1 MKNCT
6 NLIQS
11 FAKTLKIAF
20 LFAMLFMLGVGQ
32 MWGYYYLPSDFEGGS
47 WNNTSYQMSSGDDIT
62 FYAVN
67 STSGK
72 SGDKYFFRLYMTGWG
87 GQSSE
92 NLIASASGDALDSY
106 GVSDDGAMWIVLNQI
121 ADVHFSVNTSNN
133 KLTITANPSCYF
145 IKYNW
150 DGSGNWTYSGMM
162 VSNLD
167 GTYSVSG
174 SYHGLSYNHARR
186 GSDGGAGSDYHANGA
201 TIVGDTPADGDQCIF
216 TLNPSNSYSL
226 TIRKCNTV
234 VQNGSPAGSNYIYF
248 YNADANWTDTY
259 LYFVIGRPEYSKMYR
274 ISQITNTKVWRAVIA
289 YNADP
294 SSEWYDAGYYAIAGG
309 STAWDNGTGWG
320 PSSLTGWIDYSAPY
334 LTPFNLRR
342 NYYYFIEKENADDGG
357 AITMTEKGM
366 SMSVLNSITIGYKY
380 SLHGT
385 DMETGNTPA
394 QVSMASYSFTTNN
407 FTTGPNATQTISANT
422 NDVYSK
428 SLDNTAYG
436 GAVGLTMSNLSDG
449 YKFIG
454 WYNGNTLEETGN
466 TYTYYPNKNTTISA
480 EYEYRWTLKGT
491 FPNESEWTKDHFIEH
506 VGVNASSQDTGY
518 VELLLPGNASFQ
530 FKVIDRES
538 GAWHSCSGT
547 TDGSEYSFTYL
558 SDKEKDCSAHTGSE
572 KNMIFHT
579 AAPGTYKFAWNA
591 DTKTLTVTYPTSYLV
606 TYNGN
611 GNTGGT
617 APTGVYYA
625 SNATVTVAD
634 EPDGW
639 AKSAY
644 TFGGWNTADDGSGSN
659 YTAGSGQFTITDD
672 TPLYAKWTQN
682 VTLHDNN
689 GAAHNGSTTATWN
702 AAGPFSITAPQKKGY
717 HVEGYYAE
725 EGCTNKVM
733 TDAGVL
739 VNYSGYVESG
749 KWVHA
754 AATTLYTKW
763 TANTYTVT
771 LEKNGG
777 TGSTPASVIATY
789 DSDVLSASIPKPTK
803 AGYYIAGWYTD
814 DDKLVI
820 NADGSMASGLSGYTD
835 SDGNWIHD
843 GDVTLYAKWVL
854 MWTIAGNRW
863 SDWSKEDA
871 YVLGNV
877 GNKAGEDTC
886 YVEIELDANTN
897 YNFKLVKRGENST
910 YWWHALS
917 ASQTITY
924 LSGKT
929 TTTFTGQEGENY
941 GYSCTLTSAGA
952 GTYKFILNISA
963 MTVTVNYPESYTVTF
978 GYGTGGSEVTA
989 SGSISGSISSG
1000 GYVNKDEDITFTQ
1013 SAATG
1018 YTFAGWY
1025 DESSGGSAISCM
1037 SSDNVYD
1044 DIAADIAVYAQ
1055 YTPNPYN
1062 ITLDKNGGAG
1072 QDVPASVT
1080 ATYDSPTLTTL
1091 SNNNPWRNGYSFNG
1105 WYDGEGGT
1113 GNLIISTSK
1122 TLQPNTDYTDAE
1134 GNWTHDGDV
1143 TLYAKWTLR
1152 WAISGSWDSWDA
1164 DGHLLG
1170 NVGRNASSQD
1180 TCSVNISLAANTT
1193 YAFKVVNWKLEYDG
1207 AYTWLALEN
1216 QGNMSYKTDTVTAAF
1231 DTQATTTR
1239 DKSCTMRTAGAGT
1252 YKFAYN
1258 LSDKKVTVTYPTSYT
1273 VTFGSGTGGTVTGA
1287 SGSVSGS
1294 ITSGQYV
1301 AAGENVTF
1309 TPSPAVSSTLKGWY
1323 NASSG
1328 GSAISGMSS
1337 SDNVLDAIA
1346 ANASVYAQWA
1356 SSNFVIYRTGDME
1369 DDPRL
1374 LEGDV
1379 ETYAGGKID
1388 KPIEYRMKVR
1398 ELDKWYTLCLPF
1410 TVNAV
1415 KVWDDDDKEY
1425 YDIEPYYRG
1434 TVGGTLMGG
1443 HYIIRTP
1450 KQATDLPISEFGDWR
1465 DPESADGYLPSMNTP
1480 YIIQCHMSYFNGKYI
1495 SFFGAADQTI
1505 PTSMTGG
1512 VAPIESNVVNVCV
1525 NNSMKSGDVTDPY
1538 MLDNDY
1544 GSGAWLRA
1552 KEKGTVRSINPFE
1565 CYILA
1570 NSETTERY
1578 LAIRRDMHNT
1588 DTPTGWDDVLN
1599 SERKEMINVYTL
1611 TGFRVAQYTNCS
1623 FNEANALL
1631 RAEHANGIYIMN
1643 AGNESVKLMIG
1654 GK

>member
-1 MKNCT
+1 MRNIK

-11 FAKTLKIAF
+11 FAKTLLITLLCTF
-20 LFAMLFMLGVGQ
+20 GVGEMEASLYIVGDEALTGHDWQ
-32 MWGYYYLPSDFEGGS
+32 ADEWGDRKADASV
-47 WNNTSYQMSSGDDIT
+47 T
-62 FYAVN
+62 FYAVSAGDHYFRVAADGAN
-67 STSGK
+67 FDTDYNVSTNTDVCGTLSGTVSGGTASGK
-72 SGDKYFFRLYMTGWG
+72 SVKITL
-87 GQSSE
+87 SE
-92 NLIASASGDALDSY
+92 I
-106 GVSDDGAMWIVLNQI
+106 SDVTFTRQGETWTY
-121 ADVHFSVNTSNN
+121 DVHGN
-133 KLTITANPSCYF
+133 ASCYF
-145 IKYNW
+145 IKYDWNGTGTW
-150 DGSGNWTYSGMM
+150 AYSGMM

-174 SYHGLSYNHARR
+174 PYHGLSYNHARR
-186 GSDGGAGSDYHANGA
+186 GSDGGAGSDYHEDGA
-201 TIVGDTPADGDQCIF
+201 TIVGDTPSDGETCVF
-216 TLNPSNSYSL
+216 TLNPDDDYSL

-234 VQNGSPAGSNYIYF
+234 NTTDAENSFIYF
-248 YNADANWTDTY
+248 DNEKAGWTGTNR
-259 LYFVIGRPEYSKMYR
+259 YFVIGRPETSKVYKMYEV
-274 ISQITNTKVWRAVIA
+274 SNTKL
-289 YNADP
+289 
-294 SSEWYDAGYYAIAGG
+294 WYIPNGTALDKWEDCGYYGIAVNS
-309 STAWDNGTGWG
+309 STWSNGAWG
-320 PSSLTGWIDYSAPY
+320 PNNLANANEHYTAPY
-334 LTPFNLRR
+334 LTPLNLESK
-342 NYYYFIEKENADDGG
+342 YYYIIGKDNATDGDP
-357 AITMTEKGM
+357 ITFSKKTQ
-366 SMSVLNSITIGYKY
+366 SYHCLDLTVGYKY
-380 SLHGT
+380 NLDGE
-385 DMETGNTPA
+385 DMTSGYIPA
-394 QVSMASYSFTTNN
+394 QVDMASYYFSNRFTVAD
-407 FTTGPNATQTISANT
+407 NADQTINANT
-422 NDVYSK
+422 SGTYAK
-428 SLDNTAYG
+428 SVDNCAYR
-436 GAVGLTMSNLSDG
+436 GATTLTMSNLRDG
-449 YKFIG
+449 YMFKG
-454 WYNGNTLEETGN
+454 WHDGTTLHEDN
-466 TYTYYPNKNTTISA
+466 PYTFYPNAATTITAKFES
-480 EYEYRWTLKGT
+480 RWCVKGDM
-491 FPNESEWTKDHFIEH
+491 NSWGESDLITHMEQDGSEH
-506 VGVNASSQDTGY
+506 DVGY
-518 VELLLPGNASFQ
+518 VEIRLDGNTTYD
-530 FKVIDRES
+530 FKIYDRVSE
-538 GAWHSCSGT
+538 AWYSCSNSSAK
-547 TDGSEYSFTYL
+547 TDLTL
-558 SDKEKDCSAHTGSE
+558 SDDGDAKTCTTGGSE
-572 KNMIFHT
+572 KDMTLYT
-579 AAPGTYKFAWNA
+579 AAPGTYRFTWN
-591 DTKTLTVTYPTSYLV
+591 TYSKTLTITYPTSYLV

-854 MWTIAGNRW
+854 MWTIAGNQW
-863 SDWSKEDA
+863 NDWSKEDA

-877 GNKAGEDTC
+877 GNKAGVDTC

-978 GYGTGGSEVTA
+978 GYGAGGSEVTA
-989 SGSISGSISSG
+989 SGSTSGSISSG
-1000 GYVNKDEDITFTQ
+1000 GYVNKDEDITFSQTP
-1013 SAATG
+1013 ATG
-1018 YTFAGWY
+1018 YTFVSWY
-1025 DESSGGSAISCM
+1025 DASSGGSAISCM
-1037 SSDNVYD
+1037 SGDNVYD

-1055 YTPNPYN
+1055 YTPNPYT

-1072 QDVPASVT
+1072 ASVPPSVT
-1080 ATYDSPTLTTL
+1080 ATYDSPTLATL
-1091 SNNNPWRNGYSFNG
+1091 SANPYRNGYSFNG
-1105 WYDGEGGT
+1105 WYDGEGGS

-1164 DGHLLG
+1164 DDHLLG

-1193 YAFKVVNWKLEYDG
+1193 YAFKVVNWKLDYDG

-1301 AAGENVTF
+1301 VAGENVTF

-1346 ANASVYAQWA
+1346 ANATVYAQWV

-1369 DDPRL
+1369 DDPRH

-1415 KVWDDDDKEY
+1415 KVWDDEDKEY

-1450 KQATDLPISEFGDWR
+1450 KQATDLPITEFGDWR
-1465 DPESADGYLPSMNTP
+1465 DPESADGYLPSENTP
-1480 YIIQCHMSYFNGKYI
+1480 YIIQWHMSYFNGKYI

-1623 FNEANALL
+1623 FNEANARL